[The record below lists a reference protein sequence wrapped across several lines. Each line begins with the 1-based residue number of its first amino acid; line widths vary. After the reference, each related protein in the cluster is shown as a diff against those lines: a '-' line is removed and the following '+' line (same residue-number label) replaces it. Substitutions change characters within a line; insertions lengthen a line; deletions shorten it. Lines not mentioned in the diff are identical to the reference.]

1 MIKTLLI
8 IAAIAGAVYAGAK
21 YLQDEPQSVDI
32 QRIAPPVQQLPGPQ
46 NPYPK

>member
-21 YLQDEPQSVDI
+21 YLQDEPQTVDI
-32 QRIAPPVQQLPGPQ
+32 QKIQQEPYQLPGPQ
-46 NPYPK
+46 NPR